1 MHDMS
6 SISLPRLLYVSSV
19 PVESSYHGSALIY
32 RLLQEYPPELLCV
45 VESSLYVSQPSRR
58 LPGVRYEVLPAGI
71 ERLCRTRFARLY
83 SSFLFLR
90 AGSWWR
96 KLGKLVR
103 RFKPDAV
110 LTVAHAG
117 LWLTA
122 AAYAR
127 HHKLPLHLIC
137 HDEVT
142 NTVMRVPALTTQHV
156 ERLFAGVYRS
166 AASRLCVSP
175 YMREDYRGRFGM
187 DAEVLYPSRA
197 ATVPVFDE
205 PPAHLASLPQGLRVA
220 FAGTINSGSHA
231 GLLQEMAR
239 CLEPLGGK
247 LLLYGPIQP
256 EAACSAGILR
266 DNVELRGLLPSNELI
281 KALRDEADVLYVPM
295 SFAPEDRLAMK
306 TNFPSKLTDYTA
318 AGLPILI
325 QGPSDSSAVRWARE
339 NEGVAVVV
347 DESAKLSNCL
357 QKLLQEPGWRLQL
370 ARQALQVG
378 ARYFGAAA
386 AKSAF
391 IGALANHG

>member
-1 MHDMS
+1 MRDMS
-6 SISLPRLLYVSSV
+6 SIRLPRLLYVSSV

-32 RLLQEYPPELLCV
+32 RLLQEYPPERLCV
-45 VESSLYVSQPSRR
+45 VESSLSVSQPSRR

-96 KLGKLVR
+96 KLGRVTR
-103 RFKPDAV
+103 GFKPDAV
-110 LTVAHAG
+110 LTVAHAN

-122 AAYAR
+122 SSFAR
-127 HHKLPLHLIC
+127 QHKLPLHLIC

-142 NTVMRVPALTTQHV
+142 NTVMRLPVLTSRHV

-175 YMREDYRGRFGM
+175 YMRDDYRGRFGVE
-187 DAEVLYPSRA
+187 AEVLYPSRA
-197 ATVPVFDE
+197 VTVPVFDE
-205 PPAHLASLPQGLRVA
+205 PPPHLASLPQGLRVA

-231 GLLQEMAR
+231 GLLKDLAQ
-239 CLEPLGGK
+239 CLESLGGR
-247 LLLYGPIQP
+247 LLLYGPITP
-256 EAACSAGILR
+256 ESARSAGILR
-266 DNVELRGLLPSNELI
+266 GNVELRGLLPSHELI
-281 KALRDEADVLYVPM
+281 AALRSQADVLYVPM
-295 SFAPEDRLAMK
+295 SFAPEDKLAMK

-325 QGPSDSSAVRWARE
+325 QGPADSSAVRWARE

-347 DESAKLSNCL
+347 DESTDLDGSLRKLS
-357 QKLLQEPGWRLQL
+357 QDSGWRLQL
-370 ARQALQVG
+370 ARQALVVG
-378 ARYFGAAA
+378 ARYFGAATA
-386 AKSAF
+386 ESVF
-391 IGALANHG
+391 IGALTKH